1 MTFKVGDLVTRK
13 SYNHDIL
20 FRIHSIKEDLAILC
34 GVHFRLK
41 ADAPI
46 DDLSHIDDDDLKRR
60 KELRK
65 KEEDDSFKKFTEQFQ
80 LTFNE
85 RSQKV
90 TNDNE
95 QAVKL
100 FHLPVKV
107 LHIDG
112 DETYLKKC
120 NELYEKLGLE
130 AISKYIKEESMA
142 EQINSLIKEINPQI
156 VVITGHDAY
165 IPKQGDKQ
173 NVGAY
178 RHSKYFAQSVKEA
191 RKVVPYIDH
200 LVIFAGACQ
209 SHFESLIY
217 AGANFASSPMR
228 VNIHALDPV
237 YTVAKVAYTS
247 FMNKV
252 NLLDAL
258 VHTYAGER
266 GIGGIETRG
275 LLRVGIP
282 FPDDNIV
289 GNSS

>member
-1 MTFKVGDLVTRK
+1 MSFKVGDYVTRK

-20 FRIHSIKEDLAILC
+20 FRISSIDDDIAILY

-41 ADAPI
+41 ADAPLS
-46 DDLSHIDDDDLKRR
+46 DLSHIDDDELKRR
-60 KELRK
+60 KKLRK
-65 KEEDDSFKKFTEQFQ
+65 EEEDRSFRKFTEQFEMS
-80 LTFNE
+80 FDE
-85 RSQKV
+85 R
-90 TNDNE
+90 E
-95 QAVKL
+95 QTMTDDGEYPVKL

-112 DETYLKKC
+112 DESYLKKC
-120 NELYEKLGLE
+120 HELYNKLGLE
-130 AISKYIKEESMA
+130 AVSKHIKEQLIP
-142 EQINSLIKEINPQI
+142 EQIHSLIMETNPQI

-165 IPKQGDKQ
+165 IPKKGDKK
-173 NVGAY
+173 NLEAY
-178 RHSKYFAQSVKEA
+178 RHSKHFVQSVKEA
-191 RKVVPYIDH
+191 RKIVPYIDH

-247 FMNKV
+247 FMKKV
-252 NLLDAL
+252 NILDAL
-258 VHTYAGER
+258 VHTYTGEK

-282 FPDDNIV
+282 FPEDDPV
-289 GNSS
+289 